1 MKKICNDYNCG
12 FGFVCDSWVSVA
24 KKHIIGVIISV
35 SDMWFPYNDAIGAG
49 NEIKDNEHKGIR
61 VAKQIEEGFL
71 KSKKKIDII
80 ICCVCTDDAG
90 QCARAKRI

>member
-1 MKKICNDYNCG
+1 
-12 FGFVCDSWVSVA
+12 
-24 KKHIIGVIISV
+24 
-35 SDMWFPYNDAIGAG
+35 MWFPYDDAIGTG
-49 NEIKDNEHKGIR
+49 NVINDHGHNGIC

-71 KSKKKIDII
+71 KSQKKIDII